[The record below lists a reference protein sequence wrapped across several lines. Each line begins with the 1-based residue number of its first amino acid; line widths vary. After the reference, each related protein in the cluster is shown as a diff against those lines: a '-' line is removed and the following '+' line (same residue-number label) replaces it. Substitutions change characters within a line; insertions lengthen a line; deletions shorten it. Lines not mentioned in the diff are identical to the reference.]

1 MHAHRTVLTL
11 RAVAVAV
18 ALLPLPALACTLTV
32 TSNGALGM
40 AVGNYTQLGSQLG
53 SGSGATLTTLLPLL
67 SGVTIDVGA
76 PTLVQQPA
84 GYSFATSTPEVAY
97 NAAVLGLLTVKNQGY
112 TAGATSFPTGLLG
125 AVTVT
130 IALQNRVT
138 NTAGFPPGHYRT
150 RTVVT
155 CHP

>member
-1 MHAHRTVLTL
+1 MHAHGTVLTL
-11 RAVAVAV
+11 RAATVVA
-18 ALLPLPALACTLTV
+18 ALLPLPALACTLSITG
-32 TSNGALGM
+32 NGALGM
-40 AVGNYTQLGSQLG
+40 AIGNYTQLGSQLG
-53 SGSGATLTTLLPLL
+53 TGSSATLTTLLPLL

-84 GYSFATSTPEVAY
+84 GYSFGTSTPEVAY
-97 NAAVLGLLTVKNQGY
+97 NASVLGLLTVKNQGY
-112 TAGATSFPTGLLG
+112 TTGPTSFPTGLLG

-130 IALQNRVT
+130 IVLQNRVT
-138 NTAGFPPGHYRT
+138 NSAGFPPGHYRT

>member
-1 MHAHRTVLTL
+1 MHAHGTVLTL
-11 RAVAVAV
+11 LASL
-18 ALLPLPALACTLTV
+18 ALALAPLPALACTLSITN
-32 TSNGALGM
+32 NGALGM
-40 AVGNYTQLGSQLG
+40 AVGNNTQLGSQLG
-53 SGSGATLTTLLPLL
+53 TGGAATLTTLLPLL

-84 GYSFATSTPEVAY
+84 GYSFGTSTPEVAY
-97 NAAVLGLLTVKNQGY
+97 NAAVLGLIQIKNQAY
-112 TAGATSFPTGLLG
+112 TTGATSFPTGLLG

-130 IALQNRVT
+130 IVMHNRVT
-138 NTAGFPPGHYRT
+138 NTAGFPAGHYRT

>member
-1 MHAHRTVLTL
+1 MHAHGTVLTL
-11 RAVAVAV
+11 RAATVVA
-18 ALLPLPALACTLTV
+18 ALLPLPALACTLSITG
-32 TSNGALGM
+32 NGALGM
-40 AVGNYTQLGSQLG
+40 AIGNYTQLGSQLG
-53 SGSGATLTTLLPLL
+53 TGSSATLTTLLPLL

-84 GYSFATSTPEVAY
+84 GYSFGTSTPEVAY
-97 NAAVLGLLTVKNQGY
+97 NASVLGLLTVKNQGY
-112 TAGATSFPTGLLG
+112 TTGSTSFPTGLLG

-130 IALQNRVT
+130 IVLQNRVT
-138 NTAGFPPGHYRT
+138 NSAGFPPGHYRT

>member
-1 MHAHRTVLTL
+1 MHANGTILTL
-11 RAVAVAV
+11 LASLAA
-18 ALLPLPALACTLTV
+18 ALAPLQASACTLSV

-40 AVGNYTQLGSQLG
+40 AIGNYTQLGSQLG
-53 SGSGATLTTLLPLL
+53 TGSGATLTTLLPLL

-76 PTLVQQPA
+76 PTVVQQPA
-84 GYSFATSTPEVAY
+84 GYSFGTSTPEVAY
-97 NAAVLGLLTVKNQGY
+97 NASVLGLLTVKTQAY
-112 TAGATSFPTGLLG
+112 TTGATSFPTGLLG

-130 IALQNRVT
+130 IVLQNRVT